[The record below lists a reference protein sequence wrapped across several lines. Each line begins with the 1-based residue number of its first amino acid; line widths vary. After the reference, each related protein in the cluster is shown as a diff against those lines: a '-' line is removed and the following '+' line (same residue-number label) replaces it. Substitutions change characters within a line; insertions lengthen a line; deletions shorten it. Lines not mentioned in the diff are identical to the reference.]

1 MEAKEHWFLPGFL
14 VLAMVIAQGTTSKC
28 NFSPQCYKKTEK
40 ATTYTCE
47 WMTSGSMK
55 NATYELFYKRSNSTE
70 SRTLLGS
77 DKKSYIF
84 VNDDIVLGKVLVD
97 LWVVAYTGN
106 WSCQSLNTSVRLN
119 ESVKYE
125 TPQNVSM
132 SRSLSNLTLSWV
144 NKKGVKEYMPEDV
157 VLEVKFR
164 RLEDTSG
171 IWNTTETEVKQ
182 AMVTLENLQNQSVYQ
197 LQVRQRSKRVKHPL
211 WSDWTPIL
219 DVPTEIQNP
228 TEVNWTVEDFN
239 NGTRLL
245 KLTWGTPPYPVSM
258 GQVNYN
264 LSLHIWPCLLKQKN
278 FNNIPTT
285 EFSVYV
291 TYSAVSGSI
300 VAFNKVGKSSL
311 THILVPE
318 KHLTYPSKSWP
329 DDKLIPRNYTLDLKI
344 SCLEW
349 YKLTDGETR
358 PAKVNISI
366 TKHGTVNK
374 KLRAIRQKMDK
385 YVRYYYL
392 VHKQTDG
399 NPQTKEMRLM
409 YKKEGAPSKAPE
421 NFTGPFVNV
430 TTNSAMLH
438 WKPIPVPDQRGFLT
452 HYEVRYTRSENYE
465 DLIEEKKCHNI
476 SASKTEYLVQNLTP
490 ESRYKIHLAGATAA
504 GSGPWTTIHIMTK
517 PQPKSII
524 GWMLAGII
532 VLIAILITI
541 CLFIIKRHKSK
552 IFPPIPRPMVAESE
566 NYRARTQDM
575 YEMKEEVHELQ
586 IHDKSSQDPN
596 PEEAT
601 LLEVCEDADEKSLG
615 DSSTPDEVSDMLSP
629 DYKGQ
634 VLSLETTDP
643 SQGEIDCEVTMLMY
657 RNGLVFDM
665 KADSTEDVGTP
676 L

>member
-409 YKKEGAPSKAPE
+409 YKKEG
-421 NFTGPFVNV
+421 G
-430 TTNSAMLH
+430 
-438 WKPIPVPDQRGFLT
+438 
-452 HYEVRYTRSENYE
+452 TRSILLEQQ
-465 DLIEEKKCHNI
+465 LQ
-476 SASKTEYLVQNLTP
+476 AQ
-490 ESRYKIHLAGATAA
+490 
-504 GSGPWTTIHIMTK
+504 GPWTTIHIMTK